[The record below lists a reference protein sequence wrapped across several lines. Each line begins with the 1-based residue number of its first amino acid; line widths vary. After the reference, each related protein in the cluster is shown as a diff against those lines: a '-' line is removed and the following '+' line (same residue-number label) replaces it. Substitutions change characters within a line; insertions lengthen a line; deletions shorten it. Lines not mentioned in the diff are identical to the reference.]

1 MACIEPKDMEALKQE
16 FLAKGGVNGFRKMTS
31 EQRIQF
37 FEEFITRNMGKLS
50 DSSKAKF
57 RKDAEEFAY
66 RVEQQ
71 ILVPS
76 QNAAL
81 NEWAALGATKKAPKD
96 ILSTVIDNQQI
107 LTPGANNEF
116 LELAARKKLGF
127 GITKEDA
134 KDLMDLANTANT
146 MMAKFKSKFGNDWE
160 NYDDTKYFDPDRVA
174 LGEALLKFKD
184 KYSDLYLKGKTRN
197 QTKLGKFAYEF
208 AGAYKSLRASVDISF
223 GRNLSGA
230 ILTGQKGVGN
240 AWWSGVKTFWK
251 GIGNPEYA
259 RGMDVLL
266 LTRKNALNGNYQKFG
281 LDIGMAEDVFPPSYW
296 DKLKGGVNLITR
308 SDESFRIAS
317 QYARAN
323 MFDAMWDMGLKD
335 MNNDAGAL
343 TRLWQEGDVGAF
355 INSITGRGK
364 TGFEGT
370 KYERALNVAMFS
382 PKWLAA
388 RVERLF
394 DLRYAGKIFGNR
406 NDVKTMRGR
415 AAVKYAAVS
424 IALGVLMRALFD
436 RDENKWEDYIEWR
449 GSSFLQGKIGGVVI
463 DPTFGVASLVT
474 TFART
479 LTGETVT
486 QEGVVKSQQRPQTI
500 ARFLSSKESPIMS
513 LTITAA
519 QAGAYGVGWSKTAPK
534 NFMGEEYTW
543 QSFMAEEIPPITGSN
558 MIAAAQSD
566 DSNDWLTT
574 IADIAGISARTNTQD
589 RTKPGLTESVIKEQ
603 NRVARAINKASL
615 SSKLSKQSKLY
626 TSFTGAKRDRVQ
638 REYQDTLNRELD
650 RLFKSS
656 AYRRLDMKSKDD
668 QQRKVRDKVQRELKK
683 KYGIK

>member
-1 MACIEPKDMEALKQE
+1 MACIEPKDMAKLQQE
-16 FLAKGGVNGFRKMTS
+16 FLDKGGVFGFRKMTS

-37 FEEFITRNMGKLS
+37 FENFLTRNMGKLS

-57 RKDAEEFAY
+57 RKDAEEFAN

-71 ILVPS
+71 ILIPS
-76 QNAAL
+76 QKAAL
-81 NEWAALGATKKAPKD
+81 NEWAALGTPKKAPKD
-96 ILSTVIDNQQI
+96 MLTTVLDNQQI
-107 LTPGANNEF
+107 LTPEGDNEF

-127 GITKEDA
+127 AITEKDA

-146 MMAKFKSKFGNDWE
+146 LIEKFKARYKDDMS
-160 NYDDTKYFDPDRVA
+160 NYDDSKDVSPERIQ
-174 LGEALLKFKD
+174 LGEALIAYKD
-184 KYSDLYLKGKTRN
+184 KYSELYLKGKTRN
-197 QTKLGKFAYEF
+197 QTKLGKLAYEF
-208 AGAYKSLRASVDISF
+208 AGAYKALRASVDISF

-230 ILTGQKGVGN
+230 LLTFQPGVGK
-240 AWWSGVKTFWK
+240 AWWAGVKTFAK
-251 GIGNPEYA
+251 GIVNTQYA
-259 RGMDVLL
+259 HDMEVLL
-266 LTRKNALNGNYQKFG
+266 LTRKNALNGNYAKFG
-281 LDIGMAEDVFPPSYW
+281 LDIGMAEDVFPPSFW
-296 DKLKGGVNLITR
+296 DKLKGGANLITR
-308 SDESFRIAS
+308 SDESFRISS

-323 MFDAMWDMGLKD
+323 IFDAMWEMGLKD
-335 MNNDAGAL
+335 MKNDSGAL

-364 TGFEGT
+364 TGFEGS

-424 IALGVLMRALFD
+424 IALGVLMRMLFD
-436 RDENKWEDYIEWR
+436 EDENKWEDYIEWR
-449 GSSFLQGKIGGVVI
+449 GSGFLQGKIGGVVV

-486 QEGVVKSQQRPQTI
+486 QEGVVKSQQRPVTI
-500 ARFLSSKESPIMS
+500 ARFLTSKESPIMS

-519 QAGAYGVGWSKTAPK
+519 RAGAYGAGLSNTKPK

-543 QSFMAEEIPPITGSN
+543 KSFLAEEIPPITGSN
-558 MIAAAQSD
+558 MIAAAQSGD
-566 DSNDWLTT
+566 GNDWLTT

-589 RTKPGLTESVIKEQ
+589 RTKPGLSESVIKEQ
-603 NRVARAINKASL
+603 NRVARAINKSSL

-626 TSFTGAKRDRVQ
+626 TSFTGAKRDKVQ
-638 REYQDTLNRELD
+638 REYEQNLNRELSN
-650 RLFKSS
+650 LFKTST
-656 AYRRLDMKSKDD
+656 YRRLDMEKRDE
-668 QQRKVRDKVQRELKK
+668 QQRKVRDKVQRNMKK